1 MGMTQPVAILRT
13 GAVTSVGL
21 NAPSTFAALRTRL
34 NNFTETAFIDGKGE
48 PIVAGMV
55 PLSPIAKKMLDG
67 YSPQTNPLHRQIE
80 LLSLALLDCARQLPQ
95 INTETI
101 PLLACVSELSR
112 PARPANLDDLLFR
125 GLELRLG
132 CKFAKESA
140 VYAYGQAGVGIALN
154 EAFNL
159 LQKHPLVFL
168 VGVDSLTHFDSL
180 QALHAKGR
188 IFASDNTDG
197 YIPGEAGCA
206 LLLGRPDQI
215 NAYRPL
221 ASNLDTRTS
230 DQSTAA
236 PQTLY
241 CTGLSVTRE
250 MALEGGNE
258 PNKGKGLNEAIR
270 GALKPIQGDATQV
283 GLRICSQITTHYS
296 AKEMAIG
303 SARAEVGA
311 TALWCL
317 ADSLGETG
325 AVAGPLSLAW
335 AYSAMHKGYAPSTVA
350 LSLLASEEGER
361 SAALLSFGHYK
372 P

>member
-1 MGMTQPVAILRT
+1 MMQPIAILRA

-34 NNFTETAFIDGKGE
+34 NNFTETAFMDGKGE
-48 PIVAGMV
+48 PIAAGTV
-55 PLSPIAKKMLDG
+55 TLPPITKAMPEG
-67 YSPQTNPLHRQIE
+67 YAPQANALHRQIE

-95 INTETI
+95 LNTQTI
-101 PLLACVSELSR
+101 PLLACVSEISR
-112 PARPANLDDLLFR
+112 PGRPAQLDDLLLR

-132 CKFAKESA
+132 CQFSKESA
-140 VYAYGQAGVGIALN
+140 VYAYGQAGVGMALN
-154 EAFNL
+154 EAFTL

-168 VGVDSLTHFDSL
+168 VGVDSLTHFVSL

-188 IFASDNTDG
+188 LFGVDNTDG

-206 LLLGRPDQI
+206 LLLGGPQQI
-215 NAYRPL
+215 DLYGPVV
-221 ASNLDTRTS
+221 SNLGAPSHIKSSAT
-230 DQSTAA
+230 

-250 MALEGGNE
+250 MALQGGNE
-258 PNKGKGLNEAIR
+258 PNKGTGLKEAIR
-270 GALKPIQGDATQV
+270 GALKPLQGDATQV

-296 AKEMAIG
+296 AKEMAVG
-303 SARAEVGA
+303 SARAEVAA
-311 TALWCL
+311 TPLWCL

-325 AVAGPLSLAW
+325 AAAGPLSLAW
-335 AYSAMHKGYAPSTVA
+335 AYSAMHKGYAPSTIA

-361 SAALLSFGHYK
+361 SAALLSFGHYR